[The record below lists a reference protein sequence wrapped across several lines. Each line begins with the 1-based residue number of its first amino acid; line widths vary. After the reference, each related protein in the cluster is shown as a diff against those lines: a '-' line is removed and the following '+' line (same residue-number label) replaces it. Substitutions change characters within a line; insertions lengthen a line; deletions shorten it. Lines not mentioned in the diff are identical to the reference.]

1 MLSLFFS
8 YSHVDEKYRDELE
21 IHLAMLKR
29 ERVISVWHD
38 RRITAGEDI
47 DDKIDANLENADI
60 ILLMVSPH
68 FLASDYCYEKEMSL
82 AIEKHNSGKAV
93 VIPVIVHPCDW
104 HNSAFGNLRATPTD
118 GKPISKFPNI
128 HDAYLCVVQDLRLA
142 AERLSQG
149 GESLSPQV
157 EGAYEDQ
164 SLPANPR
171 SSNLRMKKE
180 FTDKEK
186 DDFLESTFEYIANF
200 FENSLNELQVRN
212 PQIESRFNRLD
223 KVRFTASVYI
233 NGRKTSAC
241 KIWLPGSNSFAG
253 EIGYSN
259 NDSGGENS
267 FNESLSIVDDGYSLF
282 LRPMGLALS
291 FSSGSE
297 HLTQQG
303 GAEHLW
309 GIFVK
314 PLQ

>member
-1 MLSLFFS
+1 
-8 YSHVDEKYRDELE
+8 
-21 IHLAMLKR
+21 
-29 ERVISVWHD
+29 
-38 RRITAGEDI
+38 
-47 DDKIDANLENADI
+47 
-60 ILLMVSPH
+60 
-68 FLASDYCYEKEMSL
+68 MSL
-82 AIEKHNSGKAV
+82 ALEKHKTGTAI

-104 HNSAFGNLRATPTD
+104 KNSAFASLRVTPTD

-128 HDAYLCVVQDLRLA
+128 HDAYLCVVQDIRQA
-142 AERLSQG
+142 AEKMSEGSEGLDS
-149 GESLSPQV
+149 QV
-157 EGAYEDQ
+157 EVSHEDKPNP
-164 SLPANPR
+164 SKPR

-180 FTDKEK
+180 FTDKDK
-186 DDFLESTFEYIANF
+186 DDFLESSFEYLANF
-200 FENSLNELQVRN
+200 FENSLKELQERN
-212 PQIESRFNRLD
+212 PQIESRFNRID
-223 KVRFTASVYI
+223 KARFTASVYL
-233 NGRKTSAC
+233 NGRKISAC
-241 KIWLPGSNSFAG
+241 KIWLAGSNSFAG

-282 LRPMGLALS
+282 LRPMGLALA